1 MTRKNSVSDFRDVF
15 CQTKFGS
22 KHLWLQSC
30 GHLRSLGSSRLIFL
44 KLLAV
49 AQSFVFLGIGD
60 QPSFV
65 SWLWEFPQGDLL
77 RRSCVNSCAAMLPC
91 SIPPWMGLRF
101 STQHSLKTIKS
112 SMYGSSCGSV
122 PKPFAFLKGLS
133 KSGPLRWMCWFQ
145 DFQTPPALSALD
157 WWEWPVVCWFLRQFA
172 WRDGKLWMITEKVLR
187 IFRSL
192 LRFYVKVCIPV

>member
-1 MTRKNSVSDFRDVF
+1 MFYIPAESSCMCFHMCSCSSSFMAAPSGHFVSPHTTSRCGVWQKEILNSTSE
-15 CQTKFGS
+15 FGS
-22 KHLWLQSC
+22 KHPWLQSC

-133 KSGPLRWMCWFQ
+133 KSGPLRWMCWF
-145 DFQTPPALSALD
+145 
-157 WWEWPVVCWFLRQFA
+157 
-172 WRDGKLWMITEKVLR
+172 
-187 IFRSL
+187 
-192 LRFYVKVCIPV
+192 